1 MRIGIL
7 VIVFLWVGSVFARQT
22 KVACVGNSVTYGYLL
37 ENRERDCYPA
47 QLARL
52 LGAGY
57 EVRNFGKSG
66 ATLLSKGHRPY
77 VQQQEF
83 HDAVAFAADVVVIHL
98 GLNDTDPRNW
108 PNYRDEFVRDYLHLI
123 DTFRV
128 ANPDC
133 RIWICRMTP
142 ITNRHARFKSGTRD
156 WYEQIQQAI
165 EHVARVAD
173 VPLIDLQEGL
183 YNRPDLLPDALHPV
197 AEGAGILA
205 RKVYSAVTGDY
216 GGLQMPAVYGNN
228 MVLQRD
234 RALLLKGIADSG
246 EEVAVRIGK
255 QRKKAVAGADGR
267 WQVVLEPLEAG
278 GPYELSVRTAGKSLV
293 FKNVLAGEVWLCSG
307 QSNMAFMV
315 KQAAGAKEALAQA
328 ADDRIRLY
336 DMKPRV
342 YTNAESWDTT
352 DLKLLN
358 RLEHYLPASWASA
371 SPESVAEFSAVAY
384 YFGKMLS
391 DSLHVPVGLIC
402 NAIGGAPAEAF
413 IDRKTMEFH
422 PVLVD
427 ELYDWTKNDM
437 LQDWVRGRAVLNMKN
452 TTSKYQR
459 HSYEPSYLYATGVLP
474 LAGFPVKGFVWYQG
488 ESNAHNV
495 ELHECVFP
503 ALVESWRNAWGEK
516 LPFYYV
522 QLSSIN
528 RPSWPHFRDSQRRMA
543 GKIANVAMAVSSDL
557 GNRTDVHPVWKR
569 EVGERLARWALHRD
583 YGFDRLVPSGPLY
596 RGVEFRNGAA
606 YVAFDYGQGMKASDG
621 QALRTFEV
629 AGEDRLFVP
638 AEAVVVGNEVKV
650 SSPKVRNP
658 KYVRYGWEPFS
669 TGNLVNGE
677 GLPASTF
684 RSESDIF

>member
-7 VIVFLWVGSVFARQT
+7 IIVFLWVSPVFARQT

-278 GPYELSVRTAGKSLV
+278 GPYELSVRTAGRSLV

-557 GNRTDVHPVWKR
+557 GNRTDVHPVRKR

-583 YGFDRLVPSGPLY
+583 YGFGRLVPSGPLY

-684 RSESDIF
+684 RSESDVF

>member
-7 VIVFLWVGSVFARQT
+7 VIVFLWVSPVFARQT

-52 LGAGY
+52 LGEGY

-197 AEGAGILA
+197 AEGAGIVA

-216 GGLQMPAVYGNN
+216 GGLQMPAVYGDN

-234 RALLLKGIADSG
+234 RALVLKGTADSG
-246 EEVAVRIGK
+246 EEIAVRIGK
-255 QRKKAVAGADGR
+255 QRKKAVAGADGC

-293 FKNVLAGEVWLCSG
+293 FKNVLIGEVWLCSG

-328 ADDRIRLY
+328 ANDRIRLY

-352 DLKLLN
+352 DLLLLN

-474 LAGFPVKGFVWYQG
+474 LAGFPVKGFVWCQG

-495 ELHECVFP
+495 ELHEHVFP

-528 RPSWPHFRDSQRRMA
+528 RPSWPHFRDSQRRLA

-557 GNRTDVHPVWKR
+557 GNRTDVHPVRKR

-583 YGFDRLVPSGPLY
+583 YGFGKLVPSGPLY

-606 YVAFDYGQGMKASDG
+606 YVAFDYGKGMKASDG

-650 SSPKVRNP
+650 SSPKVKNP